1 MKIRKL
7 FLFIGLAVLL
17 FACKNNSKKAGE
29 NEFVINGYFA
39 NSKQN
44 FVFLEELQPRKLVRI
59 DSVKINEENKFVFKR
74 KINMAGFYLVKLAKD
89 NFITLLIDKGETID
103 LSGDADELARS
114 YRVSGSAGSILLKDW
129 NVFLRK
135 NTERT
140 DSLAKVL
147 MSSQEKPNF
156 LEIKNG
162 LDSTYRIILADVRAK
177 AREFIDKNPKSLA
190 SLIVLYQYFGNKALF
205 NEKDD
210 FAYFE
215 KLDKSLMAV
224 YPNSEHTKDLDKIV
238 TEIKKEMDNIKK
250 TEQKVAIGSPAPD
263 INMLSQDSVMLS
275 LSSLKGKVVLLD
287 VWASWCMPC
296 RQQNP
301 ELVKMYY
308 KFKKRGFEIF
318 GVSLDKKY
326 EPWIDA
332 IQRDYL
338 FWPNVCDYKY
348 WKSPVVNLYNIDKIP
363 FNVLIDRKGIIVAK
377 NLSVGELT
385 KIIPIYLPLKKDSL
399 VVN

>member
-1 MKIRKL
+1 
-7 FLFIGLAVLL
+7 
-17 FACKNNSKKAGE
+17 
-29 NEFVINGYFA
+29 
-39 NSKQN
+39 
-44 FVFLEELQPRKLVRI
+44 
-59 DSVKINEENKFVFKR
+59 
-74 KINMAGFYLVKLAKD
+74 MAGFYLIKLAKD

-156 LEIKNG
+156 LEIKNS
-162 LDSTYRIILADVRAK
+162 LDSTYRVILANVRAK

-215 KLDKSLMAV
+215 KLDKSLLAV
-224 YPNSEHTKDLDKIV
+224 YPNSEHIKDLDKIV
-238 TEIKKEMDNIKK
+238 SEIKKEMENIKK
-250 TEQKVAIGSPAPD
+250 VEQKVAIGSPAPD

-308 KFKKRGFEIF
+308 KFKNRGFEIF
-318 GVSLDKKY
+318 GVSLDKQY

-377 NLSVGELT
+377 NLSIEELKRT
-385 KIIPIYLPLKKDSL
+385 IPVYLPLKKDSL

>member
-7 FLFIGLAVLL
+7 FLFIGMAVLL

-29 NEFVINGYFA
+29 NEFIINGYFA
-39 NSKQN
+39 NAKQN
-44 FVFLEELQPRKLVRI
+44 FIFLEELQPRKLVRI

-74 KINMAGFYLVKLAKD
+74 KINMAGFYLIKLAKD

-114 YRVSGSAGSILLKDW
+114 YRLSGSAGSILLKDW

-156 LEIKNG
+156 LEIKNS

-205 NEKDD
+205 SEKDD

-215 KLDKSLMAV
+215 KLDKSLLAV
-224 YPNSEHTKDLDKIV
+224 YPKSEHTKDLDKIV
-238 TEIKKEMDNIKK
+238 SEIKKEMDNIKK

-308 KFKKRGFEIF
+308 KFKSRGFEIF

-377 NLSVGELT
+377 NLTIEELKRT
-385 KIIPIYLPLKKDSL
+385 IPVYLPLKKDSL
-399 VVN
+399 AVN